1 MRERGGDTVT
11 SAYSSPLLPPFLSP
25 SLSLLLSSVHE
36 NLFIKIADRGLSW
49 DHYPEDYCNVDQK
62 EGREMIALPIRWM
75 AAEVI
80 AERKYSH
87 YSDVVR
93 KRVWSGVWSW
103 KWP

>member
-1 MRERGGDTVT
+1 MRERERRYCNRRV
-11 SAYSSPLLPPFLSP
+11 LLPSPPFLFP
-25 SLSLLLSSVHE
+25 LPLLLSSVHE

-93 KRVWSGVWSW
+93 RGVVMGRGQ
-103 KWP
+103 